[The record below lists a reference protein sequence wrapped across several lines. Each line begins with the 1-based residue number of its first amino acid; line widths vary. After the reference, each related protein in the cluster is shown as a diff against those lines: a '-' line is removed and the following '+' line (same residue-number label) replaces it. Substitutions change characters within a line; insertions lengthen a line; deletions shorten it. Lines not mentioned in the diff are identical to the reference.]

1 MAALY
6 SPVYA
11 VSTGSRDG
19 AWNMAFDT
27 QLLALFKKGGF
38 QKKFGNKSMLWRFYT
53 WESPA
58 LSLGYGQ
65 QLQEIDEMSCRARN
79 IAIVRRPT
87 GGRAVL
93 HADEFTYALFA
104 ETSRS
109 NAEIYAMAHEVIR
122 DALSSLG
129 VKAEFS
135 RTTPDMRQRYN
146 SAESVS
152 CFTASAR
159 NEIHVD
165 GRKLVG
171 SAQRRSDRAVLQ
183 HGSLLLSEKHKL
195 IGKLLSC
202 RDEKTLSRIMDD
214 LDCKTV
220 SLRELTGH
228 MPDFKTISNAMIAS
242 ISKTIGTEVRVLD
255 ENEITSLF

>member
-11 VSTGSRDG
+11 VSTGARDG

-27 QLLALFKKGGF
+27 QLLALFKKGRF
-38 QKKFGNKSMLWRFYT
+38 QKQFGRKSMLWRFYT
-53 WESPA
+53 WQPPA
-58 LSLGYGQ
+58 LSVGYGQ
-65 QLQEIDEMSCRARN
+65 RLQEIDEESCRARN
-79 IAIVRRPT
+79 ITIVRRPT
-87 GGRAVL
+87 GGRAVF
-93 HADEFTYALFA
+93 HAEEFTYALLA
-104 ETSRS
+104 ETVRS
-109 NAEIYAMAHEVIR
+109 NAEIYAVAHEVIR
-122 DALSSLG
+122 DALSCLG
-129 VKAEFS
+129 VEAEFS
-135 RTTPDMRQRYN
+135 RTTPDMKQRYS

-159 NEIHVD
+159 NELHVN

-171 SAQRRSDRAVLQ
+171 SAQRRSDRAILQ

-195 IGKLLSC
+195 IGELLSC
-202 RDEKTLSRIMDD
+202 RDEKILSRIADD

-228 MPDFKTISNAMIAS
+228 IPDFMTISNAMIIS
-242 ISKTIGTEVRVLD
+242 ISKILGTEVRILD